1 MASTHA
7 VLGPKP
13 EFFNE
18 DNKIFIQRKVAEV
31 LRNEFKQNIIF
42 DPLSIVQVMQR
53 TYEDR
58 VESVPRMNQRV
69 IMDLCRSFRNEQ
81 INNNKH
87 LMWAESYAS
96 SQMVFDPLGNK
107 GPDLQNIKLSNRLGR
122 DRVGSTRTFVFF

>member
-7 VLGPKP
+7 VLAQKP

-31 LRNEFKQNIIF
+31 LSKEFKQNIIF
-42 DPLSIVQVMQR
+42 DPLSIVQVMQQV
-53 TYEDR
+53 YQER

-69 IMDLCRSFRNEQ
+69 VMELCRSFRNEQ

-87 LMWAESYAS
+87 LMWAECYPST
-96 SQMVFDPLGNK
+96 QKLFDPIGNK
-107 GPDLQNIKLSNRLGR
+107 GPDLQAIKISNRLGR
-122 DRVGSTRTFVFF
+122 EKVGSSRSFVFF